1 MAYEKARILHRDIS
15 VGNIMMKIRGKN
27 GGPVAG
33 FLIDWDH
40 SVVLDLIP
48 PGGLL
53 QRRISRTASNSFAIK
68 MPY

>member
-15 VGNIMMKIRGKN
+15 VGNIMMKIR
-27 GGPVAG
+27 PTDDSPIAG

-40 SVVLDLIP
+40 CVVLDLIP

-53 QRRISRTASNSFAIK
+53 QRRILRTVSKSILVGVAH
-68 MPY
+68 